1 MLTVLVNDYI
11 RDDHYGDY
19 LGKFKIKC
27 VLANYCIY
35 YNSLCHGRLGRAL
48 TGIAAWLCLATMA
61 CGRSGAGG
69 DADVWRFLLL
79 SGPVACLVA
88 PTLGVMVLYGIG
100 TLAQEDI
107 GTQWLAW
114 WAGDTLGVLL
124 FGPLFMY
131 VWRSDRSFWPRARIQ
146 VAVPLHI
153 TAILLAADYL
163 GLQQH
168 GEGQSRNE
176 VETRIEDVYDDTFLP
191 LNTVNKPLMGIER
204 FFAASE
210 DVNRQEFATYT
221 KCVLLQPGII
231 ATEWAP
237 RITQTERGV
246 FESTNHVQIS
256 ERIVN
261 GHLVGAGERS
271 AYFPVIFVEPLAENE
286 YVMGY
291 DLISHSSRETAM
303 ERARDTGIT
312 VASESIVLIQ
322 TGQPGLLIFSPVYNH
337 HFDVEHASIES
348 RREALRGFVLGVFD
362 IEKLF
367 AAFTERA
374 HADTLLYRVTDIT
387 PGEPQ
392 HVLVGTLLSEV
403 PASWMRKVDFA
414 GRIWQVEMQPAI
426 TYWQASQSF
435 DERFFLIFL

>member
-1 MLTVLVNDYI
+1 M
-11 RDDHYGDY
+11 
-19 LGKFKIKC
+19 
-27 VLANYCIY
+27 
-35 YNSLCHGRLGRAL
+35 
-48 TGIAAWLCLATMA
+48 
-61 CGRSGAGG
+61 
-69 DADVWRFLLL
+69 
-79 SGPVACLVA
+79 
-88 PTLGVMVLYGIG
+88 
-100 TLAQEDI
+100 
-107 GTQWLAW
+107 
-114 WAGDTLGVLL
+114 
-124 FGPLFMY
+124 
-131 VWRSDRSFWPRARIQ
+131 
-146 VAVPLHI
+146 
-153 TAILLAADYL
+153 
-163 GLQQH
+163 
-168 GEGQSRNE
+168 
-176 VETRIEDVYDDTFLP
+176 
-191 LNTVNKPLMGIER
+191 
-204 FFAASE
+204 
-210 DVNRQEFATYT
+210 
-221 KCVLLQPGII
+221 
-231 ATEWAP
+231 
-237 RITQTERGV
+237 
-246 FESTNHVQIS
+246 
-256 ERIVN
+256 
-261 GHLVGAGERS
+261 GAGERS

-291 DLISHSSRETAM
+291 DLNSHSSRETAM